1 MGNKTVELSLEKLV
15 AKKKKIEISSIEK
28 GGKAALQAATGASL
42 IINFLMN
49 GALSQVWG
57 MINGMQMIVH
67 VPLFN
72 VEMPQSSMTITSILI
87 DVATFDVPYVNVVDL
102 FGEKNL
108 RNSTEVFKKDRLVD
122 AYGKKDNLKTHL
134 D

>member
-1 MGNKTVELSLEKLV
+1 
-15 AKKKKIEISSIEK
+15 
-28 GGKAALQAATGASL
+28 
-42 IINFLMN
+42 
-49 GALSQVWG
+49 
-57 MINGMQMIVH
+57 MIVH

-72 VEMPQSSMTITSILI
+72 VEMPQSSITVTSILI